1 MLRTLTIYSLG
12 QDVRY
17 KAFLVLVSLIL
28 FLGTTNFYFLSE
40 AVHSAAGKGGAE
52 EEFSSLSS
60 KVSALESEYLKLSKM
75 LTMEEA
81 ENRGLVASSPI
92 IVYTA
97 GKLTLDSR

>member
-1 MLRTLTIYSLG
+1 MLRAFTIYSLG

-17 KAFLVLVSLIL
+17 KVFLVLISLVIL
-28 FLGTTNFYFLSE
+28 LGTANFYFLSE
-40 AVHSAAGKGGAE
+40 AVHSAAGRGGAE

-60 KVSALESEYLKLSKM
+60 KVSVLESEYLKLSKM

-81 ENRGLVASSPI
+81 EKRGLVASSPVV
-92 IVYTA
+92 VYIG